1 MGKSN
6 FPNDIY
12 ILNTTSS
19 VGENLSTAVTGST
32 VLTAAVATAAELNA
46 TNTLVNQ
53 IKAILVS
60 MNMCSS

>member
-6 FPNDIY
+6 FPHDIY
-12 ILNTTSS
+12 VKSTTSAI
-19 VGENLSTAVTGST
+19 GENLSTAVTGTT
-32 VLTAAVATAAELNA
+32 VLTAKVALKTELDA

-60 MNMCSS
+60 MNMASS